1 MEPIF
6 VGDLIPSISSYQK
19 VIEKY
24 EKALKK
30 GEFHEEP
37 IGEDPFGNFY
47 PDW

>member
-6 VGDLIPSISSYQK
+6 VGDLIPSIASYEK

-24 EKALKK
+24 NKGIKD

-37 IGEDPFGNFY
+37 IGGDFHY